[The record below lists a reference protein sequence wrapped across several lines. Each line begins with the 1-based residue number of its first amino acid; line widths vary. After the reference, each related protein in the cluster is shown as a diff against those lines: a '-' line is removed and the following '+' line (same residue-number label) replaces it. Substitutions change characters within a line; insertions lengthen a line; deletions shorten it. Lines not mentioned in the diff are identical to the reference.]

1 MTSRDDRFEEL
12 RTQIAANDRT
22 IVESVNRRLAL
33 VAELWRLK
41 EERGADRLDP
51 ERERRLREALH
62 ATNAG
67 PLSSGGLDLLVGE
80 LLDLTKRELGEP
92 GGPTG

>member
-1 MTSRDDRFEEL
+1 VTSRDDRFEEL
-12 RTQIAANDRT
+12 RAQIAANDRT
-22 IVESVNRRLAL
+22 IVESVNRRLGL

-67 PLSSGGLDLLVGE
+67 PLSSHGLDRLVGE
-80 LLDLTKRELGEP
+80 LLDLTKHELGEP
-92 GGPTG
+92 GGRTG

>member
-1 MTSRDDRFEEL
+1 VTSRDDRFEEL
-12 RTQIAANDRT
+12 RAQIAANDRT

-67 PLSSGGLDLLVGE
+67 PLSSGGLDRLVGE

-92 GGPTG
+92 GGRTG